1 MLFSEIYSAYYN
13 TVASIIAC
21 AQKGSLDSDSLYKI
35 VRDSAFPESV
45 MTIGSSL
52 ESGKWPL
59 IKKDYTTNIKES
71 PTMPLSLLQKSW
83 LKAVIGDKRFRLFA
97 DEDLLSRLEVQ
108 LKDTEPLFSGNDFSF
123 YDKYSDGDPYDDEQ
137 YIKNFRTIL
146 EAVHKKKLVQV
157 EYAGRFGQ
165 GKRFSCSPY
174 KIEYSEKDD
183 KFRLLAEVRKRRS
196 VLNIARIKHCELTE
210 KDTTSELSEKDFPF
224 NKRASVTLEI
234 YNERK
239 AMERV
244 MLAFAHFEKSAV
256 QISNYKYQLTLNY
269 DSFDETELVIR
280 VLSFGPMVKVLE
292 PESFRNLI
300 RERIARQMELMEG

>member
-13 TVASIIAC
+13 AVASIIAS
-21 AQKGSLDSDSLYKI
+21 AQKGSLDPDSLYKI
-35 VRDSAFPESV
+35 VKESAFPESV
-45 MTIGSSL
+45 VTIGSSL

-83 LKAVIGDKRFRLFA
+83 LKAICKDKRFRLFA
-97 DEDLLSRLEVQ
+97 DEGVLTRLESQ
-108 LKDTEPLFSGNDFSF
+108 LEDIEPLFTENDFSL
-123 YDKYSDGDPYDDEQ
+123 YDKYLDGDPYDDEV
-137 YIKNFRTIL
+137 YVKNFRTIL
-146 EAVHKKKLVQV
+146 QAVHIKKAVQV
-157 EYAGRFGQ
+157 DYADRLGQ
-165 GKRFSCSPY
+165 GKRFLCFPF

-183 KFRLLAEVRKRRS
+183 KFRFLAKIHNRRAI
-196 VLNIARIKHCELTE
+196 LNIARIQCCELTE
-210 KDTTSELSEKDFPF
+210 KSGLCQLSEKDLPF
-224 NKRASVTLEI
+224 STKASVTLEI

-244 MLAFAHFEKSAV
+244 LLAFAHFEKSAV
-256 QISNYKYQLTLNY
+256 QISGYKYRLTLSY

-280 VLSFGPMVKVLE
+280 VLSFGPMVKVIE

-300 RERIARQMELMEG
+300 RDRISRQIKLME

>member
-13 TVASIIAC
+13 AVASIIAS

-35 VRDSAFPESV
+35 VKESAFPESV
-45 MTIGSSL
+45 VTIGSSL

-71 PTMPLSLLQKSW
+71 PTMPLSLLQKRW
-83 LKAVIGDKRFRLFA
+83 LKAICKDKRFKLFA
-97 DEDLLSRLEVQ
+97 DEDLLARLEVQ
-108 LKDTEPLFSGNDFSF
+108 LGDIKPLFTENDFAL
-123 YDKYSDGDPYDDEQ
+123 YDKYLDGDPYDNAE
-137 YIKNFRTIL
+137 YVKNFRTVL
-146 EAVHKKKLVQV
+146 QAVHKKKAVQV
-157 EYAGRFGQ
+157 DYADRSGQSNRFL
-165 GKRFSCSPY
+165 CSPY

-183 KFRLLAEVRKRRS
+183 KFRLLAKIRKRRA
-196 VLNIARIKHCELTE
+196 VLNIARIRHCELTE
-210 KDTTSELSEKDFPF
+210 KSGLCQLSEKGLPF
-224 NKRASVTLEI
+224 STKTSLTLEI

-244 MLAFAHFEKSAV
+244 LLAFAHFEKSAV
-256 QISNYKYQLTLNY
+256 QISDYKYRLTLSY

-292 PESFRNLI
+292 PESFKNLI
-300 RERIARQMELMEG
+300 RERISKQIELMK